1 MRLVLAMLLLAA
13 RPALAGSA
21 PAAPNMPGPA
31 LAGPELAGPELA
43 GPARDC
49 ADAAAAAERASGAPA
64 GLLAAIGRVES
75 GRRDAAG
82 AVSAW
87 PWTVN
92 ARGAGRAFG
101 TLAEAAGFV
110 RALQADGV
118 RLIDAGCLQVDL
130 LFHGAAFSSVEQ
142 AFDPAANAECAA
154 RLLSSLRQRT
164 GSWGAAVA
172 AYHSSAPAE
181 GEPYRRRVM
190 AEWLGA
196 DPFEQT
202 PGVARARTGSGS
214 TAPTRDPFVALMS
227 ASAASVR
234 VLRPTPQGWRAAP
247 GR

>member
-13 RPALAGSA
+13 RPALAR
-21 PAAPNMPGPA
+21 PAQ
-31 LAGPELAGPELA
+31 A
-43 GPARDC
+43 GPAQAGLAQAGLAQAGPAQAC

-75 GRRDAAG
+75 GRRDPDG
-82 AVSAW
+82 TVSAW

-142 AFDPAANAECAA
+142 AFDPAANADYAA
-154 RLLSSLRQRT
+154 RLLTSLRERT

-172 AYHSSAPAE
+172 AYHSGVPAE

-190 AEWLGA
+190 AEWLGPAPGA
-196 DPFEQT
+196 DPFEGRAPAWT
-202 PGVARARTGSGS
+202 GPGRTG
-214 TAPTRDPFVALMS
+214 PDPFVALMS

-234 VLRPTPQGWRAAP
+234 VLRLTPQGWRASPA
-247 GR
+247 R